1 MVLEAVAPDGYSGDI
16 ALLIGIDAD
25 GNVTGVRVTAHR
37 ETPGLGDYIDRAKSA
52 WIDQFAGKSLTNPE
66 PKHWK
71 VTKDGG
77 VFDARAGAT
86 ITPRAVVKAV
96 RSALDY
102 FARHRAAFRRAP
114 AARKPSR
121 QGDRRMMTMNEF
133 RSLFH
138 NGLIKQNT
146 GLVQLLGL
154 CPLLAIS
161 NNVVNALSLGLA
173 TTLVMAA
180 SSGAVSGVRH
190 FVPNEIRIPVF
201 VLIIAA
207 LVTVIDLAMNAFVHP
222 LYLVLGIFIPLIT
235 TNCIVLARADAF
247 AAKNR
252 PLHSVV
258 DAIAMGLGLT
268 LVLVVLGGM
277 RELVGQGTL
286 FSGIDLV
293 FGEAAKALR
302 AARAARLPG
311 LSARHPAARRLHR
324 AGPADRRATTGTRR
338 APNSAPMQPC
348 RLRHEAAAEKARAQ
362 AAQSVCRAGAVSARP
377 ASMKNRPAP
386 NARPKNRH

>member
-1 MVLEAVAPDGYSGDI
+1 
-16 ALLIGIDAD
+16 
-25 GNVTGVRVTAHR
+25 
-37 ETPGLGDYIDRAKSA
+37 
-52 WIDQFAGKSLTNPE
+52 
-66 PKHWK
+66 
-71 VTKDGG
+71 
-77 VFDARAGAT
+77 
-86 ITPRAVVKAV
+86 
-96 RSALDY
+96 
-102 FARHRAAFRRAP
+102 
-114 AARKPSR
+114 
-121 QGDRRMMTMNEF
+121 MMTMDEF

-190 FVPNEIRIPVF
+190 FVPHEIRIPVF

-207 LVTVIDLAMNAFVHP
+207 LVTVIDLLMNAFVHP

-235 TNCIVLARADAF
+235 TNCIVLARADSF
-247 AAKNR
+247 ASKNR

-277 RELVGQGTL
+277 RELAGQGTL
-286 FSGIDLV
+286 LSGIDLV
-293 FGEAAKALR
+293 FGEDAKQFVLHVLPNYQGFLLAILPPGAFIALGLLIAAHNWQKVR
-302 AARAARLPG
+302 AERRVHVAVPM
-311 LSARHPAARRLHR
+311 PA
-324 AGPADRRATTGTRR
+324 
-338 APNSAPMQPC
+338 
-348 RLRHEAAAEKARAQ
+348 
-362 AAQSVCRAGAVSARP
+362 
-377 ASMKNRPAP
+377 
-386 NARPKNRH
+386 

>member
-1 MVLEAVAPDGYSGDI
+1 
-16 ALLIGIDAD
+16 
-25 GNVTGVRVTAHR
+25 
-37 ETPGLGDYIDRAKSA
+37 
-52 WIDQFAGKSLTNPE
+52 
-66 PKHWK
+66 
-71 VTKDGG
+71 
-77 VFDARAGAT
+77 
-86 ITPRAVVKAV
+86 
-96 RSALDY
+96 
-102 FARHRAAFRRAP
+102 
-114 AARKPSR
+114 
-121 QGDRRMMTMNEF
+121 MMTLNEF

-138 NGLIKQNT
+138 TGLIKQNT

-161 NNVVNALSLGLA
+161 NNVVNALSLGIA
-173 TTLVMAA
+173 TMLVMAA

-190 FVPNEIRIPVF
+190 FVPHEIRIPVF

-268 LVLVVLGGM
+268 LVLVVLGAI
-277 RELVGQGTL
+277 RELAGQGTL

-293 FGEAAKALR
+293 FGEAAKGFVLHVLPDYQGFLLAILPPGAFIALGLLI
-302 AARAARLPG
+302 AANNG
-311 LSARHPAARRLHR
+311 Y
-324 AGPADRRATTGTRR
+324 
-338 APNSAPMQPC
+338 
-348 RLRHEAAAEKARAQ
+348 KAH
-362 AAQSVCRAGAVSARP
+362 AAQRARKAVAVSVA
-377 ASMKNRPAP
+377 A
-386 NARPKNRH
+386 